1 VLLLGAYCQLPAGHT
16 LRLALCALLFAV
28 LASTPQAEAGFA
40 SRFTFS
46 FSEEFN
52 DNIFFEEQKEGDFI
66 TSLIPEFTLL
76 FAPLAHEIPTFTANI
91 RSPIQ
96 IYANNSDRNNFAQN
110 IALDAGYIYNY
121 SPRLIFRL
129 TSDFRR
135 VGETRTTGRDDFGN
149 AADLVTSGSRL
160 DTGFGV
166 DADFL
171 YSPRLSFTGGFAGDY
186 NFFLDEGGE
195 DTTNS
200 FKFKGQYKWKKAHTL
215 FGAYSVDFFSPR
227 SAEDENVVSHNFDI
241 GDDFFSNRKIK
252 LTPTLSL
259 FTSGGI
265 SIASAKDGN
274 EISSRSNIRLTKVWQ
289 KALVSAGLRRGLTNS
304 FGVSGISKTTSFFTA
319 GNIRLTEALSVS
331 GAVTFSL
338 FDTDDDDFNTFES
351 QAAFQYRFKHWLST
365 SLRYTYR
372 RRDRE
377 REDTIN
383 DIINGNS
390 IFLFFTTQVDT
401 WPNFGLPKA
410 FRRQSPALRNP
421 TSAFRD

>member
-1 VLLLGAYCQLPAGHT
+1 MRFASF
-16 LRLALCALLFAV
+16 LLFFCLV
-28 LASTPQAEAGFA
+28 FGVVSMQRAEAGFA

-52 DNIFFEEQKEGDFI
+52 DNIFFKPVKNSDFV
-66 TSLIPEFTLL
+66 TSFIPGFTLL
-76 FAPLAHEIPTFTANI
+76 YAPLGHEIPTFTANI

-110 IALDAGYIYNY
+110 IALDAGYIYNF

-129 TSDFRR
+129 KSDFER
-135 VGETRTTGRDDFGN
+135 VGETRTTRLDDLGN
-149 AADLVTSGSRL
+149 AADLVTTLDDLGNAADLVTTGARL
-160 DTGFGV
+160 DTAFGV

-171 YSPRLSFTGGFAGDY
+171 YSPTLSFTGGIAGDY

-200 FKFKGQYKWKKAHTL
+200 FNFRGQYKWKEAHTL
-215 FGAYSVDFFSPR
+215 FAAYSVDFFSPR

-274 EISSRSNIRLTKVWQ
+274 EITSRSNIRLTKVWQ

-304 FGVSGISKTTSFFTA
+304 FGVSGTSLKTAFFTA
-319 GNIRLTEALSVS
+319 VNLGLPENLSVS
-331 GAVTFSL
+331 GAMTFSL
-338 FDTDDDDFNTFES
+338 FDTDELDFNTFES
-351 QAAFQYRFKHWLST
+351 QAAFQYRFKNWLAT
-365 SLRYTYR
+365 SLRYTFR
-372 RRDRE
+372 RRDSE
-377 REDTIN
+377 LADA
-383 DIINGNS
+383 INGNS
-390 IFLFFTTQVDT
+390 IFLFLTTQVNT
-401 WPNFGLPKA
+401 WPNFGFPNA
-410 FRRQSPALRNP
+410 IRCQPAQS
-421 TSAFRD
+421 S

>member
-1 VLLLGAYCQLPAGHT
+1 MRFASF
-16 LRLALCALLFAV
+16 LLFFCLV
-28 LASTPQAEAGFA
+28 FGVVSMQRAEAGFA

-52 DNIFFEEQKEGDFI
+52 DNIFFKPVKNSDFV
-66 TSLIPEFTLL
+66 TSFIPGFTLL
-76 FAPLAHEIPTFTANI
+76 YAPLGHEIPTFTASI

-110 IALDAGYIYNY
+110 IALDAGYIYNF

-129 TSDFRR
+129 KSDFER
-135 VGETRTTGRDDFGN
+135 VGETRITRLDDLGN
-149 AADLVTSGSRL
+149 AADLVTTGARL
-160 DTGFGV
+160 DTAFGV

-171 YSPRLSFTGGFAGDY
+171 YSPTLSFTGGIAGDY

-200 FKFKGQYKWKKAHTL
+200 FKFRGQYRWKEAHTL
-215 FGAYSVDFFSPR
+215 FAAYSVDFFSPR

-274 EISSRSNIRLTKVWQ
+274 EITSRSNIRLTKVWQ

-304 FGVSGISKTTSFFTA
+304 FGVSGISLTTAFFTA
-319 GNIRLTEALSVS
+319 GNLRLTENLSVS

-338 FDTDDDDFNTFES
+338 FDTDEVDFNTFES

-365 SLRYTYR
+365 SLRYTFR

-377 REDTIN
+377 LADA
-383 DIINGNS
+383 INGNS
-390 IFLFFTTQVDT
+390 IFLFLTTQVNT
-401 WPNFGLPKA
+401 WPNFGLPKTI
-410 FRRQSPALRNP
+410 R
-421 TSAFRD
+421 